1 MLETW
6 VPWLLATGNVS
17 SAWLSGRRNK
27 WGWALLVLTQLAFIV
42 YAILTMQYGFL
53 LQNLAMMAIGVY
65 NYVVWTR
72 EEKASAVG
80 REARR

>member
-1 MLETW
+1 M
-6 VPWLLATGNVS
+6 
-17 SAWLSGRRNK
+17 
-27 WGWALLVLTQLAFIV
+27 VLTQLAFIV

-53 LQNLAMMAIGVY
+53 LQNVAMMAIGVY

-72 EEKASAVG
+72 EGKRTSAVG